1 VRNEESRRGMR
12 RLRLIPAS
20 AAEVI
25 SPKCSLVRLASSI
38 PLRLAQ
44 SLSRGGGRARR
55 RAELDDEPLPLGSQP
70 CGHLAGAAGGQA
82 VPDQRRL
89 LAGEIAHLGERDD
102 QALGF
107 VARRCS
113 RTAGADRDA
122 AVPAGRLLAAQ
133 SRRRRRLP
141 PVPSPLPLGQVP
153 LSLRCEV
160 TDSMLAG
167 SSVAIG
173 LSLALQLLVRRVTQP
188 RPTPDA

>member
-1 VRNEESRRGMR
+1 MR
-12 RLRLIPAS
+12 RLRLIPAW

-70 CGHLAGAAGGQA
+70 CEHLAGAAGGQA
-82 VPDQRRL
+82 VPAQRRL

-107 VARRCS
+107 VACRCS

-122 AVPAGRLLAAQ
+122 AVPAGRYWLSMPAGGVAYLLF
-133 SRRRRRLP
+133 RRRYHQARYR
-141 PVPSPLPLGQVP
+141 V
-153 LSLRCEV
+153 
-160 TDSMLAG
+160 
-167 SSVAIG
+167 VAT
-173 LSLALQLLVRRVTQP
+173 V
-188 RPTPDA
+188 